1 MRDSHLETKE
11 TIMTVKD
18 GKASG
23 QAQIRQL
30 IDRWA
35 EALRAKDVSAVMS
48 HYATDIV
55 AFDLAPPLQYRGA
68 DVYRKNWEAWFPTFR
83 GPIGYEI
90 RDLNIAASDD
100 VAFCH
105 SFNRITGTR
114 TDDEKTDVWVRATVC
129 CRKIDGK
136 WKIVHE
142 HQSVPFYMD
151 GSFRAAVDLMP

>member
-1 MRDSHLETKE
+1 MMVRNSKTSDES
-11 TIMTVKD
+11 
-18 GKASG
+18 
-23 QAQIRQL
+23 QIRQL
-30 IDRWA
+30 MDHWA
-35 EALRAKDVSAVMS
+35 EALRSKDVDAVMS
-48 HYATDIV
+48 HYAPDVV
-55 AFDLAPPLQYRGA
+55 AYDLAPPLQYRGA
-68 DVYRKNWEAWFPTFR
+68 DVYRKNWEAWFPTFQ

-90 RDLNIAASDD
+90 RDLSIAASDD

-151 GSFRAAVDLMP
+151 GSYRAAIDLIP